1 MHNTFYTYTDLLDF
15 MNDIVKNKKIWT
27 RYGMINSFSIS
38 NIISPYAD
46 GYISLFIR
54 NNNIVQNLSKYVF
67 TLAQFKNIVFSN
79 EVQGIEIYKKKF
91 LATKTDE
98 EILTDWQNLTDIEK
112 NEYITLGDTLTDELD
127 RFPSFS
133 FPINVVQPPLTQI
146 LTGTD
151 LNLKNAFKLN
161 TGLHKFVINGEIL
174 FHVYYDYEKNSY
186 LVSIFSNLITETKDT
201 IDRINVYVENDD
213 LVIQNKLET
222 DISIRNYSSYL

>member
-38 NIISPYAD
+38 NIIQPYTD
-46 GYISLFIR
+46 GYISIFIR

-91 LATKTDE
+91 PLKTDE
-98 EILTDWQNLTDIEK
+98 ELLFDWQNLTNIEK
-112 NEYITLGDTLTDELD
+112 NEYMILGNTLTDELD
-127 RFPSFS
+127 RFPSFA
-133 FPINVVQPPLTQI
+133 FPPNIIQPPLNQI
-146 LTGTD
+146 LSNAD
-151 LNLKNAFKLN
+151 LNLKNFFKLN
-161 TGLHKFVINGEIL
+161 TGLHKFVINEEIL

-186 LVSIFSNLITETKDT
+186 LVSIFSNLISETKDT
-201 IDRINVYVENDD
+201 LAKINIYIENND
-213 LVIQNKLET
+213 LIIQNKLET
-222 DISIRNYSSYL
+222 DISIRSYTSYL